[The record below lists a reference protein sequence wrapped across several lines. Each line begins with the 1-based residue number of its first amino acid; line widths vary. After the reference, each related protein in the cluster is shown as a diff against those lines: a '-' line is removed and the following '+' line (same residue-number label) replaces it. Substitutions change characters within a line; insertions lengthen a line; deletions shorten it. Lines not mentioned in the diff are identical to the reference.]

1 MRVIEALAVG
11 EIVPIDV
18 ADAITRGLE
27 VKLRQ
32 AFLGLKDELE
42 VPASLVLCR
51 REHLDDEVLIRSD
64 ERQRYGYS
72 RHRIA
77 LGELVFIRA

>member
-1 MRVIEALAVG
+1 MGVIEALAVG
-11 EIVPIDV
+11 EVVPVDV
-18 ADAITRGLE
+18 ADAITCSLE

-42 VPASLVLCR
+42 VPTCLVLCR

-64 ERQRYGYS
+64 ERQRHGYS

-77 LGELVFIRA
+77 LGELILIRA

>member
-1 MRVIEALAVG
+1 MGVIEALAVG
-11 EIVPIDV
+11 EVVPVDV
-18 ADAITRGLE
+18 ADAITCSLE

-42 VPASLVLCR
+42 VPTCLVLCR

-64 ERQRYGYS
+64 ERQRHGYS